1 LDIFGTLQDE
11 IKEPGDNRDKT
22 KINLVISHRRKVS
35 KIESSQ
41 KNSPTKTDRNIKD
54 NSNIVLEKQLLIQ
67 QGREDTIEGW
77 DGLNEDEF

>member
-1 LDIFGTLQDE
+1 MDIFGTLQDE